1 MSEGRLQMQ
10 AKVKDIITGYEG
22 HVVSRVESYAAKDR
36 YEVAAADGEGQP
48 VSHWFD
54 DGRLVEVK

>member
-1 MSEGRLQMQ
+1 MRLELM

-36 YEVAAADGEGQP
+36 YEVAAADDKGQP
-48 VSHWFD
+48 VSHWFE